1 MSPRDK
7 EGTNRMNDKDRGLAG
22 AIDRVIRVDR
32 TDIGGLGQRA
42 FRTPS
47 NAMSAVQISPVG
59 SPSPY
64 RRWGPRL
71 TTGWSWVRQDFVPPR
86 RVSSSRSQAKAQPQ
100 PEDPSRPKGPPWFHG
115 HVLDGSPDQKFAK
128 LIRSS
133 LSCLDAVTGKD
144 VLLDAIGNPTEGG
157 EWYKRLRDPRL
168 KAKDEKDAGA
178 FFRERRRGVPAA
190 FIRQREELHLRD
202 LLGIDLDHWRCIAF
216 NTYPA
221 CATPA
226 LLEIPW
232 AWTKTEYARTM
243 LVEGLIGFFKAAGI
257 DQLARECKT
266 VDELLPKFEVLIN
279 GYVARHMEAKLR
291 EEPALSSPPDADD
304 GRAGKPSRAQKSFPT
319 PSGTRWQEVIVWVE
333 DLGLTVQAKHL
344 KRKFTF
350 EEAGF
355 CDRRKRGGP
364 DLPWVLLKAFATN
377 GGAIPFN
384 GPELPHKIRTNLK
397 QHVWVLRQRL
407 RNLIPGIDD
416 DPAPYVKDELG
427 YRMSLKIATSE
438 GLLFPVPDGV
448 TQWTNVTIAHLRPGA
463 IRVSVPT
470 TERYGADTYVE
481 GPEGGVHRLEA
492 AERESELALDYDLR
506 MIGLAGE
513 NGRPNAAG
521 EALIKMLRADGVVSR
536 PADDNAMLH
545 LCGVLSELMAGISGS
560 PFRFAP
566 SSEKWIALFQTSCE
580 LP

>member
-1 MSPRDK
+1 M
-7 EGTNRMNDKDRGLAG
+7 
-22 AIDRVIRVDR
+22 
-32 TDIGGLGQRA
+32 
-42 FRTPS
+42 
-47 NAMSAVQISPVG
+47 
-59 SPSPY
+59 
-64 RRWGPRL
+64 
-71 TTGWSWVRQDFVPPR
+71 
-86 RVSSSRSQAKAQPQ
+86 
-100 PEDPSRPKGPPWFHG
+100 
-115 HVLDGSPDQKFAK
+115 
-128 LIRSS
+128 
-133 LSCLDAVTGKD
+133 
-144 VLLDAIGNPTEGG
+144 
-157 EWYKRLRDPRL
+157 
-168 KAKDEKDAGA
+168 
-178 FFRERRRGVPAA
+178 
-190 FIRQREELHLRD
+190 FI
-202 LLGIDLDHWRCIAF
+202 
-216 NTYPA
+216 
-221 CATPA
+221 
-226 LLEIPW
+226 
-232 AWTKTEYARTM
+232 
-243 LVEGLIGFFKAAGI
+243 EGLISFFKTARI

-266 VDELLPKFEVLIN
+266 VDELSHKFGDLIN
-279 GYVARHMEAKLR
+279 GYMTSCMAAKLL

-397 QHVWVLRQRL
+397 HHVWVLRQRL